1 MSDNKIRIIS
11 AEYDHVPDEEAVQR
25 TVEFLN
31 ANITADKIYYRS
43 YDFPEFI
50 DCGSNLEYI
59 KCPCC
64 NADISFE
71 WWGEQVDKA
80 IENDFESLDVTMPCC
95 GKSSSLNDLKYHFP
109 CGFACAEFVV
119 ENPESELGNENII
132 ELEKILDTKL
142 RVIHCHM

>member
-11 AEYDHVPDEEAVQR
+11 AEYDHVHDEEAVQR

-95 GKSSSLNDLKYHFP
+95 GKSSSLNDLKYHFR
-109 CGFACAEFVV
+109 AA
-119 ENPESELGNENII
+119 
-132 ELEKILDTKL
+132 L
-142 RVIHCHM
+142 RVRSSLWKIPKASLATRTLSSLKRYLIQSSG

>member
-50 DCGSNLEYI
+50 DCGSNLGI
-59 KCPCC
+59 H
-64 NADISFE
+64 
-71 WWGEQVDKA
+71 QVP
-80 IENDFESLDVTMPCC
+80 LLQC
-95 GKSSSLNDLKYHFP
+95 GHF
-109 CGFACAEFVV
+109 
-119 ENPESELGNENII
+119 L
-132 ELEKILDTKL
+132 
-142 RVIHCHM
+142 